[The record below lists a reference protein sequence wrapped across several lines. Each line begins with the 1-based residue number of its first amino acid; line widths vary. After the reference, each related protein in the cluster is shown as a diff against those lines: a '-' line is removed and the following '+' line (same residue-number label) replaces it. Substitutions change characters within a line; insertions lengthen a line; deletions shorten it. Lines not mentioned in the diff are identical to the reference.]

1 MEPNG
6 RPAGSSHWPWFP
18 VCPRCQ
24 QDCWDTRNGIC
35 RNLSSGCSEGEA
47 PAILHSCL
55 QNMLPHGPGSEET
68 TGENQEEKEKKK
80 KLPIVGCRLHVLR
93 KRLFRCRISQFYS
106 SPSTAAPTWSC
117 NQPQDGLQQPQNGGQ
132 RRAVPSPL
140 LVVSCAGDEPRW
152 CCTGN

>member
-1 MEPNG
+1 MAAQLAPRTDRG
-6 RPAGSSHWPWFP
+6 SLSVPDASRTAGTPGMAFAEISPQDALKVRLQQFSTAASRTCFLMDLA
-18 VCPRCQ
+18 PRRQ
-24 QDCWDTRNGIC
+24 QEKTR
-35 RNLSSGCSEGEA
+35 SKK
-47 PAILHSCL
+47 
-55 QNMLPHGPGSEET
+55 
-68 TGENQEEKEKKK
+68 EKKKK

-132 RRAVPSPL
+132 TRAVPSPL